1 MYNVL
6 ECDLTQFG
14 LHGLDCILSAR
25 WMTEM
30 LKKEGKK
37 KNFHNNF
44 FFFFFLTGQLIAT
57 INQQHQNSN
66 LHLFLMLAF
75 LFP

>member
-30 LKKEGKK
+30 LKKEGEKK
-37 KNFHNNF
+37 LPQFIYL
-44 FFFFFLTGQLIAT
+44 FFLTGQLIAT

>member
-37 KNFHNNF
+37 KTSTII

>member
-37 KNFHNNF
+37 KTSTIIF

>member
-30 LKKEGKK
+30 LKKKEKK
-37 KNFHNNF
+37 TSTIIFL
-44 FFFFFLTGQLIAT
+44 FLTSQLIAT

>member
-30 LKKEGKK
+30 LKKKEKK
-37 KNFHNNF
+37 TSTIN
-44 FFFFFLTGQLIAT
+44 FFFLTSQLIAT

>member
-30 LKKEGKK
+30 LKKEGEKK
-37 KNFHNNF
+37 LPQFIL
-44 FFFFFLTGQLIAT
+44 FFFLTGQLIAT

>member
-30 LKKEGKK
+30 LKKKEKK
-37 KNFHNNF
+37 TSTII
-44 FFFFFLTGQLIAT
+44 FFFLTSQLIAT

>member
-37 KNFHNNF
+37 KLPQN

>member
-30 LKKEGKK
+30 LKKGRKK
-37 KNFHNNF
+37 KTSTII

>member
-30 LKKEGKK
+30 LKKEGEKK
-37 KNFHNNF
+37 TSTIYFL
-44 FFFFFLTGQLIAT
+44 FFLTGQLIAT

>member
-37 KNFHNNF
+37 KLPQFIYLF
-44 FFFFFLTGQLIAT
+44 ILTGQLIAT

>member
-37 KNFHNNF
+37 KTSTII
-44 FFFFFLTGQLIAT
+44 FFFFLTGQLIAT